1 MDWPWTKKKPE
12 PVRPPKVG
20 GTRVPDQ
27 VLGIDF
33 SHPHDFHFHFNCGK
47 DEVFI
52 GCVLVGFSTPTDDG
66 GNRVGGGEWGHDP
79 WLVLRLPD
87 GRLVYVPREG
97 LQYIVESARPAIKV
111 TG

>member
-33 SHPHDFHFHFNCGK
+33 SQPHDFHFHFYGGK

-66 GNRVGGGEWGHDP
+66 GNRVSGGEWGHDR

-87 GRLVYVPREG
+87 GRLVYAPREG
-97 LQYIVESARPAIKV
+97 LQYIVESARADASKA
-111 TG
+111 